1 MERREILELLGLL
14 EEGDVEIAEDER
26 YDRAII
32 RASKRGL
39 LRQLVYRIEH
49 LS

>member
-26 YDRAII
+26 YDRAVV
-32 RASKRGL
+32 RASTRGL
-39 LRQLVYRIEH
+39 LRQLVHKIES

>member
-1 MERREILELLGLL
+1 MQRREILQSLGLL
-14 EEGDVEIAEDER
+14 EERDVEIAEDER

-32 RASKRGL
+32 RASTRGSL
-39 LRQLVYRIEH
+39 PQLVYRIEH

>member
-1 MERREILELLGLL
+1 MQRREILQSLGLL

-32 RASKRGL
+32 SASKRGL
-39 LRQLVYRIEH
+39 LRQLVHEIDS
-49 LS
+49 LL